1 MRIIFDPFKR
11 AFIAKGK
18 PEFSNLASAGN
29 KLEFPEEQ
37 KKFSKNFI
45 RNSLQIIVNP
55 LDYCR
60 ISNGGQF

>member
-45 RNSLQIIVNP
+45 RNSL
-55 LDYCR
+55 
-60 ISNGGQF
+60 